1 MRVGAVSYLNTVP
14 LVWGMLHGAQQDG
27 VDLSF
32 SIPAMCAE
40 QIESGTSDV
49 GIVPVAE
56 IARQGLEIVSEV
68 GIACQGAV
76 RSILLVSKKP
86 MREIRTLAADASSRT
101 SVKLA
106 EVILRE
112 RYGAEPEITRARP
125 DLTSMLAGADAALL
139 IGDPALRLNPEALG
153 LETLDL
159 GTEWWDLTGLPMVF
173 AAWAGALGVAGSEDS
188 GSSLETR
195 TISGNEHLAEI
206 IDSEYQRRGVSRE
219 LAGEYLT
226 TVYPV
231 RDRQARAK
239 RFAVFSRAGPAGAQH
254 DGVKDFLIA

>member
-139 IGDPALRLNPEALG
+139 IGDPALRLNPEELG

-173 AAWAGALGVAGSEDS
+173 AAWAGALGVPAAKIAKLTRDS
-188 GSSLETR
+188 YNF
-195 TISGNEHLAEI
+195 GNEHLAEI

-226 TVYPV
+226 RYI
-231 RDRQARAK
+231 
-239 RFAVFSRAGPAGAQH
+239 RFEIGKQERKGLQFFLELAQ
-254 DGVKDFLIA
+254 LAPSMMA

>member
-14 LVWGMLHGAQQDG
+14 LVWGMLHGAQQAS

-32 SIPAMCAE
+32 SIPALCAE
-40 QIESGTSDV
+40 QIESGTTDV

-56 IARQGLEIVSEV
+56 IARQGLEIVSEF
-68 GIACQGAV
+68 GIACEGAV

-86 MREIRTLAADASSRT
+86 IREIRTLAADSSSRT

-106 EVILRE
+106 GVILRE

-159 GTEWWDLTGLPMVF
+159 GAEWWDLTGLPMVF
-173 AAWAGALGVAGSEDS
+173 AAWAGAPGVPAAKIAKLTRDS
-188 GSSLETR
+188 YNF
-195 TISGNEHLAEI
+195 GNEHLAEI

-226 TVYPV
+226 RYI
-231 RDRQARAK
+231 
-239 RFAVFSRAGPAGAQH
+239 RFEIGNQERKGLQSFLELAQ
-254 DGVKDFLIA
+254 LAPSMMA